1 MRDQKR
7 ELLGPGFDIDPYP
20 AYRRLREEA
29 PVHRVRLRDGLYCWW
44 ISRYEDARAALADPR
59 LSRDP
64 RSAVPEWRAADRG
77 RRLEDESELG
87 THLLTL
93 DPPDHTRLR
102 RLVHEAFSARAVEA
116 IEDRVQKTA
125 GALADRFQDRGTAE
139 IIGEYAYPLAAA
151 VIGTIM
157 GVPARDHHLFRQWT
171 SNAVPDAGPGPSP
184 GAYIDEL
191 VEAKRRAPGD
201 DLVNTLITDGELSA
215 AELRSMIF
223 LLLIAGHEGSV
234 ALVGNALVALLRHP
248 DRLRLLR
255 SRPDLLGPAV
265 EEALRWDGPMELAAW
280 RFPKEPVV
288 YGGIRIPAGEP
299 VVISLAAAHRD
310 PEAFTDPDEF
320 DVGRADNPH
329 LAFGRGIHYCVGAQ
343 LARLEGR
350 IAIGTLINRL
360 PGLALAVPLEELP
373 RQPSFIVRGLHELPV
388 TFSPTGHR

>member
-1 MRDQKR
+1 M
-7 ELLGPGFDIDPYP
+7 DPYP
-20 AYRRLREEA
+20 AHQRLREEA

-44 ISRYEDARAALADPR
+44 ISRYEDARVALADPR

-64 RSAVPEWRAADRG
+64 RNAVPEWRAADRG

-87 THLLTL
+87 MHLLTL

-102 RLVHEAFSARAVEA
+102 RLIHEAFSARAVEA
-116 IEDRVQKTA
+116 IEDHVQTTA
-125 GALADRFQDRGTAE
+125 DALVDRFQDRGTAE

-157 GVPARDHHLFRQWT
+157 GVPPRDQHIFRQWT
-171 SNAVPDAGPGPSP
+171 SNAVPGAGPVASP

-191 VEAKRRAPGD
+191 VADKRRAPGD
-201 DLVNTLITDGELSA
+201 DLISALIADGGLSVV
-215 AELRSMIF
+215 ELRSMIF

-234 ALVGNALVALLRHP
+234 AMVGNALIALLRHP
-248 DRLRLLR
+248 DLLRLLR

-288 YGGIRIPAGEP
+288 YSGIHIPAGEP

-310 PEAFTDPDEF
+310 PEAFPDPDEF
-320 DVGRADNPH
+320 DIGRADNRH
-329 LAFGRGIHYCVGAQ
+329 MAFGRGTHYCVGAQ

-360 PGLALAVPLEELP
+360 HDLAVTVPVEELP